1 MEPVKYEFGSKAI
14 GAGTLYGFPGPD
26 GAVKSPDYGFV
37 TDENADLND
46 ILRIPEL
53 NSGFLKNDS
62 AGAARIIKLEDTPLG
77 VKSVYEGDGLVPV
90 LFKAD
95 VPEEGN
101 YLVKV
106 VISVQEDTDGML
118 FLGRRRL
125 VLKRHFKKG
134 SAFAGTY
141 PVNVAPFIPRGK
153 EEVFEDRSV
162 DVALVGRGLV
172 LKSIE
177 IKKSGVP
184 CIYIAGDSTL
194 TDQSAVYPYDP
205 AWSYSGWGQMLQYF
219 VGNGMAVS
227 NHAHSGLTTESM
239 RSEGHYAILSDRI
252 KKGDI
257 CLFQF
262 GHNDQKLDSLKA
274 FEGYTAN
281 LKRYIAEIKGK
292 DAIPVI
298 VSPLA
303 RNTWKGDGTYNDLLE
318 EYARACEALAA
329 EEKVPY
335 IDLHA
340 FSMDFVMKN
349 GREIARRWYF
359 PSDYTHTNDYGAYLF
374 AGYVYSRMCALG
386 LTGETDDLFSSEL
399 SADSDWMP
407 PEEPPVIKLTI
418 ADKAGTEGNDAPE
431 SGQADTAAGSD
442 LFADI
447 DRPDDILTRAE
458 AFEMVIK
465 TVKFFPTNVYN
476 DMFVDV
482 VGHEVYAGSIECAI
496 QNGIIPASMLNDAG
510 KRIYPER
517 PVTLTEF
524 KEILRLGYLSRRPAG
539 TVIESLDTCGIAPDG
554 NITRKQA
561 AYICGQVSI

>member
-1 MEPVKYEFGSKAI
+1 MDPIKFEFGKKAVSSEV
-14 GAGTLYGFPGPD
+14 LYGCSGPD
-26 GAVKSPDYGFV
+26 GAAKSPDFGFV
-37 TDENADLND
+37 TDENADRNEF
-46 ILRIPEL
+46 LRIPEL
-53 NSGFLKNDS
+53 NSGFLKNDN
-62 AGAARIIKLEDTPLG
+62 AGTARIIKLTDTLLG
-77 VKSVYEGDGLVPV
+77 VKSVYEGDGQVPV

-101 YLVKV
+101 YLVKA
-106 VISVQEDTDGML
+106 VISAEEDTDGLL
-118 FLGRRRL
+118 FIGRRRL
-125 VLKRHFKKG
+125 VMKRHFKKG
-134 SAFAGTY
+134 SAFAGVY
-141 PVNVAPFIPRGK
+141 PANVAPFIPRGK
-153 EEVFEDRSV
+153 EEVFDSRAI

-177 IKKSGVP
+177 IKKSRIP

-219 VGNGMAVS
+219 AGNGMAVS
-227 NHAHSGLTTESM
+227 NHAHSGLTTASM
-239 RSEGHYAILSDRI
+239 RSEGHYAILFDRI
-252 KKGDI
+252 KAGDI

-281 LKRYIAEIKGK
+281 LKRYIDEIKGK
-292 DAIPVI
+292 GAVPVI

-318 EYARACEALAA
+318 EYARACETLAA
-329 EEKVPY
+329 QEKVPY

-340 FSMDFVMKN
+340 YSMDLVMKN
-349 GREIARRWYF
+349 GRETARRWYF

-374 AGYVYSRMCALG
+374 AGFVYSRMKELG
-386 LTGETDDLFSSEL
+386 LTGETETLHYDNSG
-399 SADSDWMP
+399 ADAFGSDWIP
-407 PEEPPVIKLTI
+407 PTEPPVIKLPELQEEGGESEG
-418 ADKAGTEGNDAPE
+418 AKAGPDAAE
-431 SGQADTAAGSD
+431 TV
-442 LFADI
+442 DI
-447 DRPDDILTRAE
+447 DRPDDVITRAE

-482 VGHEVYAGSIECAI
+482 VGHEAYAGSIECAI
-496 QNGIIPASMLNDAG
+496 QNGIIPKAMLEDESR
-510 KRIYPER
+510 RIYPQKA
-517 PVTLTEF
+517 VTGAEF
-524 KEILRLGYLSRRPAG
+524 LEILKLGYLSRRPAG
-539 TVIESLDTCGIAPDG
+539 NVIESLDKQGVTPDG
-554 NITRKQA
+554 TLTRRQA